1 MMKHLNPESVR
12 EVSEPFRGIYTHA
25 VEITA
30 PRKFLFVSGQIGI
43 APDGTTLHSFDEQ
56 CRQAMSN
63 VEAVLASADMSME
76 NVLRVTYYL
85 TDPADLPF
93 LTEHRQARWRSSE
106 PPAVTTL
113 VVAALARPDLKVEI
127 EVTAS
132 C

>member
-1 MMKHLNPESVR
+1 MLKHLNPESIR

-25 VEITA
+25 VEISA
-30 PRKFLFVSGQIGI
+30 PRKLLFVSGQIGVS
-43 APDGTTLHSFDEQ
+43 PDGTTRASFAEQ
-56 CRQAMSN
+56 CHQSMAN
-63 VEAVLASADMSME
+63 VEAILAESGMSME
-76 NVLRVTYYL
+76 DVLRVTYYL
-85 TDPADLPF
+85 TDPGDLPA
-93 LTEHRQARWRSSE
+93 LTEIRQARWRSSE